1 MVYKSPGSTESKEIK
16 HATAHDLEE
25 WNIAETNWRRY
36 ERARDSGHLEWVEM
50 AKKCD
55 AFYRGDQWLETDKQS
70 LQSQGRPALT
80 INTILSTINTVLGE
94 QALKRGM
101 VNFKPKRMGSEDTAA
116 ILNKLY
122 SVIHDQNDMDY
133 KESQVFSDGLIQ
145 DRGFFEVGIDFSEN
159 IEGEV
164 KITVEDPLDIYID
177 PDAKDSDPDT
187 WQEVIK
193 SRWLSMNEIE
203 LLYGQDKTDRLRAL
217 VDGNQYYGPDS
228 IHVTQNRYG
237 DVPDSFMGPFNAS
250 DLPEYEQRTIR
261 RVRVIERQHRIP
273 YKCWYFVNPEYGDMA
288 KIPLSWDE
296 ERIEAHALEY
306 GLMRVPRE
314 EMKVRFTVSCDKIV
328 LHDDWS
334 IYPFFTIVPYFP
346 YFRRGKPFGM
356 VRNLLS
362 PQEQLNKVSSQELH
376 VVNTT
381 ANSGWIV
388 EAGALANMDV
398 DDLEAK
404 GAQTGLVLEY
414 HKGAEAPAKI
424 PPNQIPTGLDRIGLK
439 ASMNIKEI
447 SGISDAMLGQSPAE
461 ISGVA
466 LEAKQNRGAVQIQV
480 AIDNLN
486 RSRAVLARRVL
497 KLIQEYYDNPR
508 VFFMTEGNED
518 PQAVEVNKR
527 LPDGSTLYD
536 ITVGDYDV
544 DVTSQPSR
552 DVYNDQQF
560 AEAMALRAANVMIP
574 DANVIEYSHLEDK
587 RKIAQ
592 EVRQLTGTAE
602 LTPEQQQMQAA
613 MREIE
618 LRQFELQLQQMQ
630 AQVENLQSVTALNMA
645 KAKTEMNTDETAA
658 MEEFKVQADQ
668 LMNIQD
674 NLTKLKVAQIS
685 AQSAMDEKVLESA
698 TRVDTA
704 LIRNAGERD
713 STQKKLQVEMEKLKK
728 AGANS

>member
-1 MVYKSPGSTESKEIK
+1 
-16 HATAHDLEE
+16 
-25 WNIAETNWRRY
+25 
-36 ERARDSGHLEWVEM
+36 
-50 AKKCD
+50 
-55 AFYRGDQWLETDKQS
+55 
-70 LQSQGRPALT
+70 
-80 INTILSTINTVLGE
+80 
-94 QALKRGM
+94 
-101 VNFKPKRMGSEDTAA
+101 
-116 ILNKLY
+116 
-122 SVIHDQNDMDY
+122 
-133 KESQVFSDGLIQ
+133 
-145 DRGFFEVGIDFSEN
+145 
-159 IEGEV
+159 
-164 KITVEDPLDIYID
+164 
-177 PDAKDSDPDT
+177 
-187 WQEVIK
+187 
-193 SRWLSMNEIE
+193 
-203 LLYGQDKTDRLRAL
+203 
-217 VDGNQYYGPDS
+217 
-228 IHVTQNRYG
+228 
-237 DVPDSFMGPFNAS
+237 
-250 DLPEYEQRTIR
+250 
-261 RVRVIERQHRIP
+261 
-273 YKCWYFVNPEYGDMA
+273 
-288 KIPLSWDE
+288 
-296 ERIEAHALEY
+296 
-306 GLMRVPRE
+306 
-314 EMKVRFTVSCDKIV
+314 
-328 LHDDWS
+328 
-334 IYPFFTIVPYFP
+334 
-346 YFRRGKPFGM
+346 
-356 VRNLLS
+356 
-362 PQEQLNKVSSQELH
+362 
-376 VVNTT
+376 
-381 ANSGWIV
+381 
-388 EAGALANMDV
+388 
-398 DDLEAK
+398 
-404 GAQTGLVLEY
+404 
-414 HKGAEAPAKI
+414 
-424 PPNQIPTGLDRIGLK
+424 
-439 ASMNIKEI
+439 
-447 SGISDAMLGQSPAE
+447 MLGQSPAE

-466 LEAKQNRGAVQIQV
+466 LEAKQNRRAVQIQV

-592 EVRQLTGTAE
+592 EVRQLPGTAE

-618 LRQFELQLQQMQ
+618 LRQVELQLQQMQ

-645 KAKTEMNTDETAA
+645 KAKTELSTDETAA

-674 NLTKLKVAQIS
+674 NLTKLKVAQIN
-685 AQSAMDEKVLESA
+685 AQSAMDEKVLERA